1 MVLNGIFGALAA
13 LSLVLVLWQWL
24 AAHRFP
30 LHQRRGQSTPA
41 SRTQAAAP
49 AAAPR
54 PGVTLLKPLK
64 GADAHTEKCLR
75 SWLQQDYE
83 GPVQAL
89 FGVADASDPACAIVQ
104 RLVAEHPHASA
115 QLVVCGALAGANAKV
130 SKLIHLEQ
138 RAQHELIC
146 VSDADVCVPPDF
158 LTDAVAAFD
167 SASAPD
173 KPMALLNCFYRLA
186 NPATLAM
193 HCEAVAINADF
204 WSQVLQSVSLKP
216 MDFALGAVMLTR
228 RSEVADM
235 GGFAAIKDCLADD
248 YQLGHRIAQRGG
260 RIALSPVVVECWDAP
275 AGWAA
280 VWKHQL
286 RWARTIRVC
295 QPVPYFF
302 SLLSNPTLWPA
313 LWAAVSGTRTALGFL
328 GAALLVRLV
337 VAADLQQRLA
347 GDRPDSDIAAER
359 PPIVRYCWLAPVKD
373 VLQVGVWLLAFLGNT
388 IEWRG
393 RRMKLR
399 RDGTLIPA

>member
-13 LSLVLVLWQWL
+13 LSLLLLLWQWL
-24 AAHRFP
+24 AARRFP
-30 LHQRRGQSTPA
+30 LHQRRVQPA
-41 SRTQAAAP
+41 LAFGTQDAA

-75 SWLQQDYE
+75 SWLQQAYS

-89 FGVADASDPACAIVQ
+89 FGVADASDPACALVQ
-104 RLVAEHPHASA
+104 RLMAEHPRTTA
-115 QLVVCGALAGANAKV
+115 QLVVCDARAGANAKV
-130 SKLIHLEQ
+130 SKLIQLEQ
-138 RAQHELIC
+138 LAEHELIC

-158 LTDAVAAFD
+158 LADAVAAFGP
-167 SASAPD
+167 SPTPAAAPV
-173 KPMALLNCFYRLA
+173 ALLNCFYRLA

-228 RSEVADM
+228 RGELAGL

-280 VWKHQL
+280 VLKHQL

-328 GAALLVRLV
+328 GTAFLVRLMV
-337 VAADLQQRLA
+337 TADLQRRLA
-347 GDRPDSDIAAER
+347 GDRPESDAAADR
-359 PPIVRYCWLAPVKD
+359 PPIVRYCWLAPFKD